1 MILPPG
7 ERLAE
12 VARDEETNFSWRKAV
27 VSQLFVV
34 IDIGD
39 DGLSRTP
46 RIGVYE
52 AAYLLR

>member
-1 MILPPG
+1 MKK
-7 ERLAE
+7 
-12 VARDEETNFSWRKAV
+12 TNFSWRKAV

-34 IDIGD
+34 IEVGD

-52 AAYLLR
+52 AGVPPPLTVQIVHAF

>member
-7 ERLAE
+7 EGLAE

-34 IDIGD
+34 IEVGD

-52 AAYLLR
+52 AAYFLR